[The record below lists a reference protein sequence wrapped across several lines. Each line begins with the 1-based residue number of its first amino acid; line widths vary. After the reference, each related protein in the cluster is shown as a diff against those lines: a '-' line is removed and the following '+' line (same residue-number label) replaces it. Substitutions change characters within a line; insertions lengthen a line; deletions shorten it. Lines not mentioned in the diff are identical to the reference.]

1 VKSRAVGYAEGAMD
15 ILTETEKRAQIGA
28 AVEEVA
34 REMAPWVRRIR
45 FKVDEDWTGQETVF
59 LRVLL
64 SDEAVKDEHRMSVV
78 NQVRRKTSERIIPR
92 FDLFPH
98 FNFRSESE
106 QEEMKDPAWD

>member
-1 VKSRAVGYAEGAMD
+1 MYTVTDAEKQ
-15 ILTETEKRAQIGA
+15 TQIGA

-34 REMAPWVRRIR
+34 REMSPWVRRIR
-45 FKVDEDWTGQETVF
+45 FKIDEDWLGQEAVF

-64 SDEAVKDEHRMSVV
+64 SDEAVSDKHRKGVV
-78 NQVRRKTSERIIPR
+78 RQVIDKTNERIIPR

-106 QEEMKDPAWD
+106 QKEMKDPAWD